1 MNWEILVA
9 AGSIVFTILG
19 VVVPLFIHSDNKTR
33 EQLLE
38 ARKETTE
45 QIGAIHRTIDAIRQ
59 DGLRFQEE
67 MKLIHGRMCTL
78 EERYRRG

>member
-1 MNWEILVA
+1 MLSKKGIGGNKMNWEILVA
-9 AGSIVFTILG
+9 AGSIVFTIFG

-33 EQLLE
+33 EQIE
-38 ARKETTE
+38 
-45 QIGAIHRTIDAIRQ
+45 AIRL